1 MSINRVIL
9 NHYKEKIKKMRTK
22 IRNRIVI
29 FCCKHPVEGKK
40 VNIDGVVYWQYFC
53 SRCKTIHYEKSVN
66 QKDIG
71 DLYESNN
78 IEKTNQGKE
87 TR

>member
-1 MSINRVIL
+1 MSVNRVIL
-9 NHYKEKIKKMRTK
+9 KHYEEKIKKMRKK
-22 IRNRIVI
+22 IRNRSVI
-29 FCCKHPVEGKK
+29 LCCKHPVEGKK
-40 VNIDGVVYWQYFC
+40 VNIDGVIYWQYFC

>member
-9 NHYKEKIKKMRTK
+9 NHYKEKIKKIRKK

-29 FCCKHPVEGKK
+29 FCCNHPVEGKQ
-40 VNIDGVVYWQYFC
+40 VNIDGVIYWQYFC

-78 IEKTNQGKE
+78 TEKTNQGKE